1 MEIILYNIDESEN
14 VINKKLA
21 DGKNVNIKLKTKI
34 DVASPEIIVRKENSD
49 YNYVHI
55 PELERYYFIDRK
67 EPINFKLVKLYLTC
81 DVLETYKKDILK
93 SNARFRR
100 NIKNGDYQ
108 NISLDYSNETISTI
122 FNSDGEKMEG
132 NTMIISVIGGS
143 LNG

>member
-14 VINKKLA
+14 VINKSL
-21 DGKNVNIKLKTKI
+21 DGGKNVDIKLKTKI
-34 DVASPEIIVRKENSD
+34 DIVSPEIIMRKENSE

-67 EPINFKLVKLYLTC
+67 EPINFKLVKMYLTC
-81 DVLETYKKDILK
+81 DVLESYKNDILK

-108 NISLDYSNETISTI
+108 NISLDYSNETVSTI
-122 FNSDGEKMEG
+122 YNSDGDKMEG
-132 NTMIISVIGGS
+132 ETMIISVIGG
-143 LNG
+143 